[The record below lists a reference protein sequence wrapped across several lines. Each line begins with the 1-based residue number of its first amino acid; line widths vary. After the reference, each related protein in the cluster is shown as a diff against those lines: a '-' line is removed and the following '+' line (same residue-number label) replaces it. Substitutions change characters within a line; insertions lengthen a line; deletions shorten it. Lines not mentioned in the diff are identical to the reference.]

1 MFGTIRNLALGIV
14 VAVAVSSTAQ
24 ASVILNTTG
33 NLRFTDA
40 KDIQG
45 KHFHLHSVMLHAGKK
60 YVIDMNSM
68 HFDTFIRLK
77 SPAGNVVAANDDSG
91 PALNARIMF
100 TAPATGM
107 YRIVATSF
115 SAGATGSY
123 QLRATETVVPGGVVV
138 MNVQGDLRFSD
149 PSVGGKHQKVYNV
162 MLHAGRSYVINMHSP
177 HFDTFLKL
185 KRSGLVLAQN
195 DDGGPG
201 RDSRIVFTPMM
212 TGMFQVVATSYSA
225 GATGHF
231 SVNVRD

>member
-1 MFGTIRNLALGIV
+1 MFGTLRKLTLGIV

-40 KDIQG
+40 KDVQG

-60 YVIDMNSM
+60 YTFDMNSM
-68 HFDTFIRLK
+68 HFDTFLRLK
-77 SPAGNVVAANDDSG
+77 SPSGIVVAANDDSG
-91 PALNARIMF
+91 PALNAKITF

-115 SAGATGSY
+115 SPAATGSY
-123 QLRATETVVPGGVVV
+123 QLRVNEFVVPGSVVV

-149 PSVGGKHQKVYNV
+149 PSVAGKHQKVYNV
-162 MLHAGRSYVINMHSP
+162 MLHAGRSYVIKMHSA
-177 HFDTFLKL
+177 HFDTFVKL
-185 KRSGLVLAQN
+185 KRGMIVVAQN

-201 RDSRIVFTPMM
+201 RDSRIFFTPMT
-212 TGMFQVVATSYSA
+212 TGMFQIVATSFSP

-231 SVNVRD
+231 SLSVRD